1 MQGNPCANSAFDCE
15 VARPIVLL
23 AFALL
28 GREHDFRWSWPTREV
43 VLGGSQS
50 DPARMLPREA
60 VEAGRNFFG
69 EMSIPGSLLPEV
81 FWRL

>member
-1 MQGNPCANSAFDCE
+1 M
-15 VARPIVLL
+15 
-23 AFALL
+23 
-28 GREHDFRWSWPTREV
+28 

-50 DPARMLPREA
+50 DLARMLPREA

-81 FWRL
+81 FLAPSNVCASFPFDLVVEDFQASAELPSLVAAWGFCSAICRVLQV